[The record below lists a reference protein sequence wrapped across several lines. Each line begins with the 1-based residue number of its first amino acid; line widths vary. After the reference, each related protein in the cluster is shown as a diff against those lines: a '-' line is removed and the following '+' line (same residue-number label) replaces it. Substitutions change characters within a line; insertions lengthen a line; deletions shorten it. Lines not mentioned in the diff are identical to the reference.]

1 MLKSVYLASLRN
13 RFHSLSE
20 RQTAVSGPLDRVVL
34 IGGDI
39 ELRIVSLVVRCREV
53 ADEVVLF
60 DTGSTDETVQLAHEV
75 NCRVVQFSDTVTPQ
89 KLAEAAVESGCVDGL
104 SLFLPISPQW
114 KLSELPLSVNRARE
128 GWDIHYLYRRV
139 GDHGSHD
146 SVVLSES
153 VVGHLITS
161 KEGMHQLANLP
172 DGATSDDVS
181 QDVRARF
188 VETDAPIQLPQR
200 QSLATASRFAQL
212 FYWMLESKHPLLLF
226 GIPGV
231 VLFVLGYRLSGDL
244 ASMFTELNTTSIG
257 VTLITIAMTLIG
269 LFAMMVAL
277 ILYIMGKQVARIQNQ
292 YNWPK
297 GS

>member
-1 MLKSVYLASLRN
+1 MLKSVYSASLRN

-20 RQTAVSGPLDRVVL
+20 RQTVVSGPLDRVVL

-75 NCRVVQFSDTVTPQ
+75 NCRVVQFSDAVTPQ

-146 SVVLSES
+146 SVVLSQS

>member
-1 MLKSVYLASLRN
+1 MLKWVYSASLRN

-161 KEGMHQLANLP
+161 KDGMHQLANLP

-188 VETDAPIQLPQR
+188 VETDSPIQLPQR

>member
-1 MLKSVYLASLRN
+1 MLKWVYSASLRN

-53 ADEVVLF
+53 AHEVVLF

-89 KLAEAAVESGCVDGL
+89 KLAEAAVESGYVDGL

>member
-1 MLKSVYLASLRN
+1 
-13 RFHSLSE
+13 
-20 RQTAVSGPLDRVVL
+20 
-34 IGGDI
+34 
-39 ELRIVSLVVRCREV
+39 
-53 ADEVVLF
+53 
-60 DTGSTDETVQLAHEV
+60 
-75 NCRVVQFSDTVTPQ
+75 VTPQ

-104 SLFLPISPQW
+104 SLFLPILPQW

-146 SVVLSES
+146 SVVLSQS
-153 VVGHLITS
+153 VVRHLITS
-161 KEGMHQLANLP
+161 KEGMHQLANLS

>member
-1 MLKSVYLASLRN
+1 MSP
-13 RFHSLSE
+13 
-20 RQTAVSGPLDRVVL
+20 PLQRVVL
-34 IGGDI
+34 IGRDI
-39 ELRIVSLVVRCREV
+39 ELRIVSLIVRSREV
-53 ADEVVLF
+53 ANEVILF
-60 DTGSTDETVQLAHEV
+60 DTGSNDETVELANEV
-75 NCRVVQFSDTVTPQ
+75 GSSVVHHDGDLTPQ
-89 KLAEAAVESGCVDGL
+89 ALSKVLLDLDSHDGL
-104 SLFLPISPQW
+104 TLFLPITAQW
-114 KLSELPLSVNRARE
+114 KLSDLPLSVNRARE
-128 GWDIHYLYRRV
+128 GWDIHHLYRE
-139 GDHGSHD
+139 D
-146 SVVLSES
+146 SSVNHENGTPLSSTELGHLVVSLRGAQHLSE
-153 VVGHLITS
+153 
-161 KEGMHQLANLP
+161 LP
-172 DGATSDDVS
+172 HDATTEDISDE
-181 QDVRARF
+181 VRARF
-188 VETDAPIQLPQR
+188 VKSDVQIQLPQR

-244 ASMFTELNTTSIG
+244 ATMFTELNSTSIG

>member
-1 MLKSVYLASLRN
+1 MERSTNSVKVPLR
-13 RFHSLSE
+13 
-20 RQTAVSGPLDRVVL
+20 RVVL
-34 IGGDI
+34 IGENI
-39 ELRIVSLVVRCREV
+39 ELRMVSLVVRCREV
-53 ADEVVLF
+53 AEDVVLF
-60 DTGSTDETVQLAHEV
+60 DTGSTDETTQLAEEV
-75 NCRVVQFSDTVTPQ
+75 DTQVVHYNDDLTPQ
-89 KLAEAAVESGCVDGL
+89 RLARAAIHASLNDGL
-104 SLFLPISPQW
+104 TLFLPITSMW
-114 KLSELPLSVNRARE
+114 KLSALPLSVNRARE
-128 GWDIHYLYRRV
+128 GWDIHYLYRE
-139 GDHGSHD
+139 SP
-146 SVVLSES
+146 SVDDNVPHVIATSS
-153 VVGHLITS
+153 MGHLITS
-161 KEGMHQLANLP
+161 EEGMGHLAELP
-172 DGATSDDVS
+172 DDATMDDVS
-181 QDVRARF
+181 EAVRARF
-188 VETDAPIQLPQR
+188 VKSDAPIQLPQR

-244 ASMFTELNTTSIG
+244 ATMFTELNSTSIG

>member
-1 MLKSVYLASLRN
+1 MLKSVYSASLRN

-75 NCRVVQFSDTVTPQ
+75 NCRVVQFSDTLTPQ

>member
-1 MLKSVYLASLRN
+1 MKVPLR
-13 RFHSLSE
+13 
-20 RQTAVSGPLDRVVL
+20 RVVL
-34 IGGDI
+34 IGENI

-60 DTGSTDETVQLAHEV
+60 DTGSTDETAQLAQEV
-75 NCRVVQFSDTVTPQ
+75 QSPVVRYDDALTPQ
-89 KLAEAAVESGCVDGL
+89 ALARAAIEASLDDGL
-104 SLFLPISPQW
+104 TLFLPISSMW
-114 KLSELPLSVNRARE
+114 KLSTLPLSVNRARE
-128 GWDIHYLYRRV
+128 GWDIHYLYRETV
-139 GDHGSHD
+139 SADDNVPQPIAKTSM
-146 SVVLSES
+146 
-153 VVGHLITS
+153 GHLIAS
-161 KEGMHQLANLP
+161 EDGMRQLAELHEE
-172 DGATSDDVS
+172 ATMEHVSD
-181 QDVRARF
+181 DVRARF
-188 VETDAPIQLPQR
+188 IKTDAPIQLPQR

-244 ASMFTELNTTSIG
+244 ATMFTELNSTSIG

-269 LFAMMVAL
+269 LFAMMVAI

>member
-1 MLKSVYLASLRN
+1 MLKWVYSASLRN

-53 ADEVVLF
+53 AHEVVLF

-89 KLAEAAVESGCVDGL
+89 KLAEAAVESGYVDGL

-269 LFAMMVAL
+269 LFAVMVAL

>member
-1 MLKSVYLASLRN
+1 MLKSVYSASLRN

-20 RQTAVSGPLDRVVL
+20 RQTVVSGPLDRVVL

-53 ADEVVLF
+53 ADEGVLF

-75 NCRVVQFSDTVTPQ
+75 KCRVVQFSDDLTPQ

-104 SLFLPISPQW
+104 SLFLPILPQW

-139 GDHGSHD
+139 GEHGSHD
-146 SVVLSES
+146 SVVLSQS

>member
-20 RQTAVSGPLDRVVL
+20 RQTVVSGPLDRVVL

-75 NCRVVQFSDTVTPQ
+75 NCRVVQFSDTVAPQ

>member
-1 MLKSVYLASLRN
+1 MLKSVYSASLRN

-75 NCRVVQFSDTVTPQ
+75 KCRVVQFSDTVTPQ

-188 VETDAPIQLPQR
+188 VETDSPIQLPQR

>member
-1 MLKSVYLASLRN
+1 MKTPLR
-13 RFHSLSE
+13 RI
-20 RQTAVSGPLDRVVL
+20 VL
-34 IGGDI
+34 IGENI

-53 ADEVVLF
+53 AEDVVVF
-60 DTGSTDETVQLAHEV
+60 DTGSTDETIQLAGEV
-75 NCRVVQFSDTVTPQ
+75 QSRVVEYNGDLTPQ
-89 KLAEAAVESGCVDGL
+89 HLAKAAVSASLDDGL
-104 SLFLPISPQW
+104 TLFLPISPMW
-114 KLSELPLSVNRARE
+114 KMAELPLSVNRARE
-128 GWDIHYLYRRV
+128 GWDIHYLYREQP
-139 GDHGSHD
+139 GTNALEPM
-146 SVVLSES
+146 VLANSS
-153 VVGHLITS
+153 MGHLIAS
-161 KEGMHQLANLP
+161 AAGLQHLAQLP
-172 DGATSDDVS
+172 DDATTDDVS
-181 QDVRARF
+181 DEVRARF
-188 VETDAPIQLPQR
+188 VKTDAPIQLPQR

-244 ASMFTELNTTSIG
+244 ATMFTELNSTSIG

>member
-39 ELRIVSLVVRCREV
+39 ELRIVSLVVRCQEV

-89 KLAEAAVESGCVDGL
+89 KLAEAAVESGFVDGL
-104 SLFLPISPQW
+104 SLFLPLSPQW

-188 VETDAPIQLPQR
+188 VETDSPIQLPQR

>member
-1 MLKSVYLASLRN
+1 MHKSVYSVLLRN

-20 RQTAVSGPLDRVVL
+20 QQTFVSGPLDRVVL

-53 ADEVVLF
+53 ADDVVLF

-75 NCRVVQFSDTVTPQ
+75 NCQVVQFSDAMTPQ
-89 KLAEAAVESGCVDGL
+89 KLAQAAVESGCDEGL
-104 SLFLPISPQW
+104 TLFLPISPQW

-128 GWDIHYLYRRV
+128 GWDIHYLYRRI

-146 SVVLSES
+146 SVVLNES

-161 KEGMHQLANLP
+161 KEGMHQIANLP

-231 VLFVLGYRLSGDL
+231 VLFVLGYRLSGYL
-244 ASMFTELNTTSIG
+244 ASMFTELNTASIG

>member
-1 MLKSVYLASLRN
+1 MLKSVYSASLRN

-188 VETDAPIQLPQR
+188 VETDSPIQLPQR

>member
-1 MLKSVYLASLRN
+1 MLKSVYSASLRN

-75 NCRVVQFSDTVTPQ
+75 KCRVVQFSDAVTPQ

-104 SLFLPISPQW
+104 SLFLPLSPQW

-161 KEGMHQLANLP
+161 KEGMHQLASLP

-188 VETDAPIQLPQR
+188 VETDSPIQLPQR

>member
-1 MLKSVYLASLRN
+1 M
-13 RFHSLSE
+13 
-20 RQTAVSGPLDRVVL
+20 SGPLDRVVL

-53 ADEVVLF
+53 AGEVVLF
-60 DTGSTDETVQLAHEV
+60 DTGSTDETVQLAQEV
-75 NCRVVQFSDTVTPQ
+75 DCQVVQFSDALTPQ
-89 KLAEAAVESGCVDGL
+89 KLAKAAVESGYVDGL

-128 GWDIHYLYRRV
+128 GWDIHYLYRRI

-146 SVVLSES
+146 SMVLSES
-153 VVGHLITS
+153 KVGHLITS

-172 DGATSDDVS
+172 NEATSDDVS

-188 VETDAPIQLPQR
+188 VETDAPIQLPQQ